1 MPMPPSNSKIY
12 KQFTMKTR
20 LTSFECILKGERV
33 EDSETFLCSSRKA
46 TLILVK
52 PDEYDISLLIGIH
65 YIFIQD

>member
-1 MPMPPSNSKIY
+1 MPPSNSIIK
-12 KQFTMKTR
+12 KQIKVKTR
-20 LTSFECILKGERV
+20 LTSFESILKGECV
-33 EDSETFLCSSRKA
+33 EDSETFLRSSSKA